1 MSKKTVK
8 ALSFVVVGEDGK
20 LEDVDPV
27 RATPGSA
34 VVFVLGNE
42 SRDKYEV
49 EITDFVLKESTVAA
63 VPFRSGLPGSRVL
76 DPGEVDVLRGVLH
89 PKTRFGAGAPL
100 PYTTFKFSIKV
111 TNRTTGVV
119 TVHDPDLDVPPADS

>member
-1 MSKKTVK
+1 MSKKTIK

-20 LEDVDPV
+20 LEDVEPV

-42 SRDKYEV
+42 TQDKYEV
-49 EITDFVLKESTVAA
+49 EITDFVLKETKAPA

-89 PKTRFGAGAPL
+89 PKGQFGAGAL
-100 PYTTFKFSIKV
+100 FPYTTFKFSIKL
-111 TNRTTGVV
+111 TNRRTGVQ
-119 TVHDPDLDVPPADS
+119 TVYDPDLDVPPSS